1 MLEQVLIRPNTVTY
15 FQAVKFQ
22 AGAIFRDKGVL
33 LLMVIA
39 PLLYGFFYPI
49 PYLND
54 RAKKVPVAIILQE
67 SGPLTQQLTR
77 WIEASPRLQLS
88 AVFTD
93 LPSAEQS
100 YKNGEFRGWIL
111 LYRGWEKD
119 FKRSDTVVFPVAG
132 DASSFLVAREAMLG
146 FAEVSGTLSA
156 GIQIR
161 RYRAEGLSRNQ
172 AEWMREPVALESIRS
187 FNSQESYLNTVY
199 ISVIIIILQQTFWLG
214 FGMSIATQRARGLS
228 FMKIHSI
235 AGALTV
241 VIPLYFVH
249 AVVITGPVF
258 NLLNLPLPVDRLG
271 ALLFLFCLSVI
282 WSLYGICLSHLF
294 LHRESSP
301 ALWVS
306 TSIPMLF
313 LSGSI
318 WPSEQLP
325 VILQA
330 FAWTIPSTPGIQGM
344 LQLWV
349 SGLTA
354 AELQSVWGPFLIQG
368 VTAATFV
375 SITILRMRRNQ
386 ANLSDI

>member
-1 MLEQVLIRPNTVTY
+1 MTY
-15 FQAVKFQ
+15 LQAVKYQ
-22 AGAIFRDKGVL
+22 AGAIFKDKGVL

-54 RAKKVPVAIILQE
+54 RAEKVPVGIIIQE

-77 WIEASPRLQLS
+77 WIEASPRLQLTG
-88 AVFTD
+88 VFTD
-93 LPSAEQS
+93 LPSAERA
-100 YKNGEFRGWIL
+100 YRNGEIRGWIL
-111 LYRGWEKD
+111 LYRDWEKD

-161 RYRAEGLSRNQ
+161 RYRAEGLSSSQ
-172 AEWMREPVALESIRS
+172 AEWMRDPVALESIRP
-187 FNSQESYLNTVY
+187 FNPKESYLNTVY
-199 ISVIIIILQQTFWLG
+199 ISVILIILQQTFWLG
-214 FGMSIATQRARGLS
+214 LGMSIATQRARGQE
-228 FMKIHSI
+228 FMCIRSI

-241 VIPLYFVH
+241 VVSLYFVH
-249 AVVITGPVF
+249 SVILTGPVF
-258 NLLNLPLPVDRLG
+258 SFLNLPLPVDRLG
-271 ALLFLFCLSVI
+271 ALLFLLCLSVI

-294 LHRESSP
+294 LHREPSP
-301 ALWVS
+301 AMWVS
-306 TSIPMLF
+306 TSIPLLF

-325 VILQA
+325 VMLQA
-330 FAWTIPSTPGIQGM
+330 FAWTFPSTPGIQGM

-354 AELQSVWGPFLIQG
+354 AELKGVWGPLLIQG
-368 VTAATFV
+368 ATAATFV
-375 SITILRMRRNQ
+375 SITLYQTRRNP
-386 ANLSDI
+386 LSCPNGDC